1 MPSDNFV
8 KLRQAEVILTDE
20 LPREY
25 ENVIEG
31 LTPQEVDVLIAVK
44 RRLEAADECAG
55 VGPPTHGEDP
65 NYLSLVR
72 F

>member
-1 MPSDNFV
+1 MPSDNFE
-8 KLRQAEVILTDE
+8 KLRRAEVILADE
-20 LPREY
+20 VPREY
-25 ENVIEG
+25 DNVIEG

-55 VGPPTHGEDP
+55 VGPPAKGEP
-65 NYLSLVR
+65 PQYMSFVR